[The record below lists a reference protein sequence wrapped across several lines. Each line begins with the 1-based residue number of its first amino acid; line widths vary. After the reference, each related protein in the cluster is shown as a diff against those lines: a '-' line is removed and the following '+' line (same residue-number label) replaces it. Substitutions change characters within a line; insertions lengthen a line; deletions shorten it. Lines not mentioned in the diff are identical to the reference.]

1 MSAAAPRAIAID
13 VGGTGIRTALID
25 AHAKVHDQT
34 WRPTAR
40 ERGPGPVVRTVTAL
54 AAELADAARRAA
66 APAHVIGLAL
76 PGIVDEATGTAL
88 YSATIGWRDVPFG
101 DLITQAT
108 GLPTAITHGVRA
120 GGIAE
125 ARLGAGRGH
134 RRFLFVPIGTG
145 IAAAIMTDATPERGA
160 HQRAGEIGHL
170 TIRPL
175 GDRCACGARGCAE
188 TYASASAISR
198 RYAKATGYSAD
209 AAEVAFRAA
218 DGEEAARRV
227 WEQAVDALADT
238 LLQTATILD
247 PPLIVLGGGVAESG
261 ELLLSPLRAAM
272 ASKAV
277 VTVVPALARAELG
290 ERAGCLGAGLAALD
304 LITVRTDMGGRLR

>member
-54 AAELADAARRAA
+54 AAELAD
-66 APAHVIGLAL
+66 
-76 PGIVDEATGTAL
+76 
-88 YSATIGWRDVPFG
+88 
-101 DLITQAT
+101 
-108 GLPTAITHGVRA
+108 
-120 GGIAE
+120 
-125 ARLGAGRGH
+125 
-134 RRFLFVPIGTG
+134 
-145 IAAAIMTDATPERGA
+145 
-160 HQRAGEIGHL
+160 
-170 TIRPL
+170 
-175 GDRCACGARGCAE
+175 
-188 TYASASAISR
+188 
-198 RYAKATGYSAD
+198 
-209 AAEVAFRAA
+209 
-218 DGEEAARRV
+218 AARRV